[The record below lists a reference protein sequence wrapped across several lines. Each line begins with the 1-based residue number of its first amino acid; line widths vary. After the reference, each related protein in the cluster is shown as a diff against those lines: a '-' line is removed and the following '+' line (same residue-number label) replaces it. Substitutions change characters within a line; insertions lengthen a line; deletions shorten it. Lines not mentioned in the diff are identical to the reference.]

1 MDLNQISVFY
11 PYKLCDTRAFCRQV
25 TKRFVICNLISIYI
39 SPLLGYIPVPQTLA
53 HRGKD
58 SRLAPVQLLCV
69 SCVIYVLLLAKGL
82 TINLWRAS
90 NIFVNNLCGLGIPM
104 RPFWPTTQ
112 LDVIHPQYWKIH
124 LVTRDILLGLYLSY
138 YLAVLF
144 RLNSYMYI
152 Y

>member
-1 MDLNQISVFY
+1 MLCSFNGTILFIYPLGPWPVQPYILGYVCNVREEFYLMEMDLNQISVFY

-39 SPLLGYIPVPQTLA
+39 SPFLGYIPVPQTQV

-104 RPFWPTTQ
+104 RPF
-112 LDVIHPQYWKIH
+112 
-124 LVTRDILLGLYLSY
+124 
-138 YLAVLF
+138 
-144 RLNSYMYI
+144 
-152 Y
+152 